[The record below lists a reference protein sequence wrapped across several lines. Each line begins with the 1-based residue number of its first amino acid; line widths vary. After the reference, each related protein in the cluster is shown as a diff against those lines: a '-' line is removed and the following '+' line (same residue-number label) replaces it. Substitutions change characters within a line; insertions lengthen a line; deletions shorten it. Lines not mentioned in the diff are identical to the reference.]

1 MDEIES
7 KIIRDFIDEA
17 MDSGFECTPTFS
29 MDEDLNHKYYLA
41 SLKNGE
47 MYGWGNGKPADSP
60 DCLLQQ
66 VILQLTPVCASVNVF
81 GQRCVDLESQ
91 ISCYDHEGLSVYM
104 SALAVI
110 DQFLADKEV
119 K

>member
-1 MDEIES
+1 M
-7 KIIRDFIDEA
+7 KINYKNNKLPKAKLGDLFVVEDNKDLLMI
-17 MDSGFECTPTFS
+17 TQ
-29 MDEDLNHKYYLA
+29 DLNHKYYLA

-66 VILQLTPVCASVNVF
+66 VILQLTPVCASVNVL
-81 GQRCVDLESQ
+81 GER
-91 ISCYDHEGLSVYM
+91 
-104 SALAVI
+104 
-110 DQFLADKEV
+110 K